1 MLVPSIFK
9 ETFMDDFFGDLFPT
23 QLSFGR
29 EQYSQNLLHS
39 DVLEFEDKYQLE
51 IEVPGYRKE
60 DIQAELKD
68 GYLTINAS
76 HQEDNEEKDKKGK
89 YIRKERYYG
98 QCRRSYFVGNHI
110 TQDDIH
116 AKFENGILKL
126 EIPKKKES
134 PEIEE
139 KKYISIEG

>member
-1 MLVPSIFK
+1 MTDSCCC
-9 ETFMDDFFGDLFPT
+9 
-23 QLSFGR
+23 
-29 EQYSQNLLHS
+29 
-39 DVLEFEDKYQLE
+39 
-51 IEVPGYRKE
+51 KE

-98 QCRRSYFVGNHI
+98 QCRRSYFVGKHI

-134 PEIEE
+134 PEIIPDRYYPNPEARNMAQFLFE
-139 KKYISIEG
+139 NPEYKVLFDASRKVKPEDI